1 MNISDVY
8 SIFKRHPFIC
18 TDTREITKG
27 SIFFALKGENFN
39 GNKFAEKAIDEGC
52 AYAIIDE
59 EDFCKNNKIILVE
72 NALVC
77 LQKLAKHHR
86 EQLPIPIIGITG
98 TNGKTTSKELI
109 HAVLK
114 SEMNCFATKGN
125 LNNHI
130 GVPLSILEMTKSTEI
145 GIIEMGANHQYE
157 IEFLCNIVQPTHAVI
172 TNIGLAH
179 LEGFGDLQGVIDTK
193 NELYKYISKT
203 KGYVFVNSADDMLVK
218 LSEGIKRATYGKTGM
233 INATIANTTPFIS
246 INYKNELI
254 KSKLI
259 GNYQFDNIIL
269 SICIGN
275 HFNISLQNIKQAIEE
290 YTPENNRS
298 QMIETANNKLIL
310 DAYNANPSSMGAML
324 YSFAEQEYTNKI
336 CILGDMLELG
346 SHSAYEHQKIFNL
359 CKELNLQCYFIG
371 VEFNK
376 TNNKSF
382 ISKNSFE
389 QYLKDNP
396 IANKTILLKGSR
408 GVELEKLIT
417 LL

>member
-39 GNKFAEKAIDEGC
+39 GNKFAEKAINEGC

-130 GVPLSILEMTKSTEI
+130 GVPLSILEMKKSTEI

-157 IEFLCNIVQPTHAVI
+157 IEFLCNIVQHTHAVI

-246 INYKNELI
+246 IKYKNKLI
-254 KSKLI
+254 ESKLI
-259 GNYQFDNIIL
+259 GSYQFENIML
-269 SICIGN
+269 SICIGDF
-275 HFNISLQNIKQAIEE
+275 FNISLQNIKQAIEE
-290 YTPENNRS
+290 YAPDNNRS
-298 QMIETANNKLIL
+298 QMIETINNKLIL
-310 DAYNANPSSMGAML
+310 DAYNANPSSMNAML
-324 YSFAEQEYTNKI
+324 CSFEDQKYENKI

-346 SHSAYEHQKIFNL
+346 DYSQDEHTKIVNL
-359 CKELNLQCYFIG
+359 CQRLSLKCYFIG
-371 VEFNK
+371 IEFNK
-376 TNNKSF
+376 VTKNSF
-382 ISKNSFE
+382 ISTDDFGK
-389 QYLKDNP
+389 YLDNKP
-396 IANKTILLKGSR
+396 LSNKTILLKGSR
-408 GVELEKLIT
+408 GIKLEKLVPF
-417 LL
+417 L

>member
-1 MNISDVY
+1 MNISDLH
-8 SIFKRHPFIC
+8 SIFKRYPFIC
-18 TDTREITKG
+18 TDTRRITKG
-27 SIFFALKGENFN
+27 SIFFALKGEKFN
-39 GNKFAEKAIDEGC
+39 GNKFAEKAINEGC
-52 AYAIIDE
+52 AYAIVDE
-59 EDFCKNNKIILVE
+59 EGLYENDKIILVE

-77 LQKLAKHHR
+77 LQKLAKYHR
-86 EQLPIPIIGITG
+86 EKLYIPIIGITG

-109 HAVLK
+109 QAVLK

-130 GVPLSILEMTKSTEI
+130 GVPLSILKMTKSTEI
-145 GIIEMGANHQYE
+145 GIIEMGANHRHE

-179 LEGFGDLQGVIDTK
+179 LGGFGNLQGVSDTK
-193 NELYKYISKT
+193 NELYKYISKA
-203 KGYVFVNSADDMLVK
+203 KGYVFVNSTDDTLVK
-218 LSEGIKRATYGKTGM
+218 LSEGIKRTTYGKTGM
-233 INATIANTTPFIS
+233 INTIISNTTPFIS

-259 GNYQFDNIIL
+259 GNYQFDNITL
-269 SICIGN
+269 SICIGDY
-275 HFNISLQNIKQAIEE
+275 FNISLQNIKQAIEE
-290 YTPENNRS
+290 YTPGNNRS
-298 QMIETANNKLIL
+298 QIIETTNNKLIL
-310 DAYNANPSSMGAML
+310 DAYNANPSSMKAML

-346 SHSAYEHQKIFNL
+346 GHSAYEHQKIFNL
-359 CKELNLQCYFIG
+359 SQKLNLKCYFIG

-376 TNNKSF
+376 ISNESF
-382 ISKNSFE
+382 ISKKVFE

-408 GVELEKLIT
+408 SVELEKLVT